1 MPNVDPVGI
10 EGMKGKIRT
19 YLSEIDVNDI
29 SRKSHN
35 KILFDLASLFRSART
50 IQHKKILVR

>member
-1 MPNVDPVGI
+1 MTTDPVGI

-19 YLSEIDVNDI
+19 YLSQIDVDNI

-35 KILFDLASLFRSART
+35 KTLYELASLFRSVRT

>member
-19 YLSEIDVNDI
+19 YLTTIDTENI
-29 SRKSHN
+29 TRKYHN
-35 KILFDLASLFRSART
+35 QVLYDLACLFRSARS
-50 IQHKKILVR
+50 IKHKKVLIR